1 MLQTCYLTPMSEVLN
16 PAGSEK
22 QINTTLLN
30 KDKSD
35 PKQTQ
40 KENIVFAKEMVK
52 PDFSSNESLQI
63 PSTINDG
70 GYNTDK
76 AKRIDYG
83 YPIHLDQPIHF
94 GDVFEDTDYYDKFQT

>member
-1 MLQTCYLTPMSEVLN
+1 MSEVLN
-16 PAGSEK
+16 PEGLEK
-22 QINTTLLN
+22 QINPTLLN
-30 KDKSD
+30 NDKSD
-35 PKQTQ
+35 LNQAQ

-63 PSTINDG
+63 PSKINDG

-83 YPIHLDQPIHF
+83 YPIHLDQSIHF
-94 GDVFEDTDYYDKFQT
+94 GDIFEDTDYYDKSHT

>member
-1 MLQTCYLTPMSEVLN
+1 MSEVLN
-16 PAGSEK
+16 PAKLEK
-22 QINTTLLN
+22 QNNPLSLH

-35 PKQTQ
+35 LAQAQ
-40 KENIVFAKEMVK
+40 KESIVFAKEMIRS
-52 PDFSSNESLQI
+52 DFSSDESLQI

-94 GDVFEDTDYYDKFQT
+94 GDVFEDTDYYDKSHT